1 MASAVPHRLS
11 KMASSSSIDLDVCSG
26 GFIRLSTGAELALDG
41 VPHLSF
47 ALVLSALLAGLEM
60 GWADCR
66 NRRFLSVR
74 CAESD
79 VDGLD

>member
-1 MASAVPHRLS
+1 M
-11 KMASSSSIDLDVCSG
+11 
-26 GFIRLSTGAELALDG
+26 TLDG

-47 ALVLSALLAGLEM
+47 ALVLSVLLAGLEM

-74 CAESD
+74 WAESD